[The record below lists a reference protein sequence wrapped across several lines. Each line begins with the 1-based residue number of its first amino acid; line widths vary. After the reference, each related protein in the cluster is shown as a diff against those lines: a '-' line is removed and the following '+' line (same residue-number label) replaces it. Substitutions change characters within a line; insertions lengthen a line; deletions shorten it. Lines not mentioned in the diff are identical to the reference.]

1 MDGKLSEE
9 KVKCLQ
15 APWRFS
21 LRTAGFE
28 DRLLTALELFERF
41 PLDIT
46 VTGGTPDAN
55 AQLASAVCGLDMTQ
69 ETEEED
75 LTGNDD
81 EEEEEE
87 EEDEEDEEDWEEDEE
102 ADEED
107 DIQPPKDAKRQS
119 SRRKRVRIAE
129 HSEYIGW
136 GVPDFES
143 MLSHSRIS
151 NVRVRTV
158 QDHPISNSVIK
169 TNSKLYDSTHF
180 DVLVVLTTEERKEDH
195 MWLKMELHD
204 RDKPF
209 FLVNAEKVWDVVEEK
224 PSGPCMTCAWERMRT
239 RNLELQKRRK
249 EAFGESAEA
258 TDSQSPSNTS
268 DASEFVEMK
277 DIGEVF
283 AKALPDLKKKA
294 FSQFLVAITREL
306 RIPKFIADETQVVV
320 STSLKYRKIN
330 QEDLNLISKL
340 SQPRDVTDHPSKLLA
355 ILTSLD
361 DFRLDIGV
369 LGETGCGSSS
379 LVNALLAIKNNEEQS
394 APTGVIETTKEPTEY
409 PYPVLPNISLWDLP
423 GLGKIGGLDSQP
435 SASGFNPAQLVAS
448 MFPCDVYILLS
459 PLRLRLGI
467 IQLMQQ
473 LSSLG
478 KEYYLVISMADLI
491 EETFVGQV
499 REWAEGVLG
508 EMGLRQNLFLV
519 SAQHPETLDFPKL
532 KEMLNKAIPSHK
544 KVALVR
550 YAAKLLD
557 QDVFWKRSDS
567 CKFM

>member
-9 KVKCLQ
+9 QVKCLQ

-55 AQLASAVCGLDMTQ
+55 AQLASVVCGLDMTQ

-75 LTGNDD
+75 LEDDD

-87 EEDEEDEEDWEEDEE
+87 EEEEGEDDDDEEDED

-107 DIQPPKDAKRQS
+107 DITQPPEEAKRPG

-136 GVPDFES
+136 GVPDFDS
-143 MLSHSRIS
+143 MLSHSRVP

-158 QDHPISNSVIK
+158 RGHPISNSVIK

-180 DVLVVLTTEERKEDH
+180 DVLVVLTTEESLEDH

-209 FLVNAEKVWDVVEEK
+209 FLVKAEKAWDVVEEK
-224 PSGPCMTCAWERMRT
+224 PSGPCMTCAWERMRA

-249 EAFGESAEA
+249 EAFGEAAEA
-258 TDSQSPSNTS
+258 TDNQSPSSSS

-277 DIGEVF
+277 DIGEVL

-294 FSQFLVAITREL
+294 FSQFLVAITKEL
-306 RIPKFIADETQVVV
+306 RIPKFIADETQ
-320 STSLKYRKIN
+320 
-330 QEDLNLISKL
+330 
-340 SQPRDVTDHPSKLLA
+340 
-355 ILTSLD
+355 
-361 DFRLDIGV
+361 
-369 LGETGCGSSS
+369 
-379 LVNALLAIKNNEEQS
+379 
-394 APTGVIETTKEPTEY
+394 
-409 PYPVLPNISLWDLP
+409 
-423 GLGKIGGLDSQP
+423 
-435 SASGFNPAQLVAS
+435 
-448 MFPCDVYILLS
+448 
-459 PLRLRLGI
+459 
-467 IQLMQQ
+467 
-473 LSSLG
+473 
-478 KEYYLVISMADLI
+478 
-491 EETFVGQV
+491 
-499 REWAEGVLG
+499 
-508 EMGLRQNLFLV
+508 
-519 SAQHPETLDFPKL
+519 
-532 KEMLNKAIPSHK
+532 
-544 KVALVR
+544 
-550 YAAKLLD
+550 
-557 QDVFWKRSDS
+557 
-567 CKFM
+567 